1 MPRLL
6 SPEQIE
12 RFQSDGYFAGKF
24 RCLSSEQAAQILNWY
39 EDYEAETKQDVQFQL
54 KLKPH
59 LVLTRLYDLCRN
71 PTILDAVEDVIGPD
85 ILCFASTFFAKKA
98 RDGTFVTW
106 HQDGEYLGME
116 PRGWCVG
123 ISVAI
128 SASNEKNGGLKA
140 IPRSHLKDYKAVRT
154 SDSKNLL
161 THKSAIPDVD
171 ESEVVRFDLEP
182 GEFSMHNANI
192 VHSSEQNRSDGRRL
206 TFTIIFLPTRCR
218 PSLGRKPALLV
229 RGTDRYGY
237 WDADPVPTRDFDPV
251 TLAHMNRC
259 LAEFRNARLDRKED
273 RLQDSAGA

>member
-6 SPEQIE
+6 NPEQIE

-24 RCLSSEQAAQILNWY
+24 RCMTSEQASRILDWY
-39 EDYEAETKQDVQFQL
+39 EDYEAETGQDVQFQL

-59 LVLTRLYDLCRN
+59 LVLMRLYELCRN
-71 PTILDAVEDVIGPD
+71 PAILDAVEDVIGPD
-85 ILCFASTFFAKKA
+85 ILCYASTFFAKKS

-116 PRGWCVG
+116 PRGWCIG
-123 ISVAI
+123 ISVGI
-128 SASNEKNGGLKA
+128 SASNEQNGGLKV
-140 IPRSHLKDYKAVRT
+140 IPRSHLKNYKAVRT

-206 TFTIIFLPTRCR
+206 TFTIIYMPTRCR
-218 PSLGRKPALLV
+218 PSLGRRSALLV
-229 RGTDRYGY
+229 RGTDKYGH
-237 WDADPVPTRDFDPV
+237 WDADPVPRHDFDPV
-251 TLAHMNRC
+251 TLAHMKKC
-259 LAEFRNARLDRKED
+259 LADFRNTRLDRKED
-273 RLQDSAGA
+273 SPRDLAGA